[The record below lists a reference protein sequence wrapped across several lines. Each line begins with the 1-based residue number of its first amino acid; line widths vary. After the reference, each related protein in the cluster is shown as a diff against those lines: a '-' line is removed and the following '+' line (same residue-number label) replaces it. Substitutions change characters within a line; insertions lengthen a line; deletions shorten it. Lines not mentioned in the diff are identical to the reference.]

1 MKHLKLFESFD
12 KKSYYEFD
20 AIKFYND
27 FKKIFNEE
35 KEIHPDFSGNFFK
48 FLGNFLWDEQRIGEN
63 WKNNIPL
70 DDTVNGII
78 KEDILKNKFV
88 SFYDLAEDVNS
99 GKVRNVKFYYSL
111 FFKDFS
117 YSIDLGGL
125 SKYGY
130 PEEKENYITVK
141 YIIPIRIY
149 NSEPTKI
156 EKFVDLYMARN
167 KFNI

>member
-1 MKHLKLFESFD
+1 MKHLKIFENFD

-35 KEIHPDFSGNFFK
+35 KKNYSDFSGKFF
-48 FLGNFLWDEQRIGEN
+48 NFLDTFLYPN
-63 WKNNIPL
+63 WKNDIPL
-70 DDTVNGII
+70 DDIVNGII
-78 KEDILKNKFV
+78 KDIIQDKSV
-88 SFYDLAEDVNS
+88 AFYDLAEDVHS
-99 GKVRNVKFYYSL
+99 GKVRKVKFFYSL
-111 FFKDFS
+111 FYKEFN

-130 PEEKENYITVK
+130 PEEKENYTVVK
-141 YIIPIRIY
+141 YIYPIRIY

-156 EKFVDLYMARN
+156 EKLVDFYMTRN